1 MIETILPITTA
12 DNFQMERAD
21 PVDGQTLAQA
31 ATIISELRRDQE
43 EGLRRCIE
51 RYEDRK
57 GDPILIGRSDLE
69 TAYLRLPQDVR
80 DVLVRTRARIARFA
94 QAQRDCLRPLDV
106 RIEGGRA
113 GHDISPVSRVGCY
126 APGGNYPLPSSVL
139 MTAVTAKVAGV
150 SSIIVATPSNDDI
163 MLGAAWL
170 AGADQVLWAGGAH
183 AVAALTYGV
192 QGLEPVDIIVGPGNR
207 WVTAAKALVMGRVGI
222 DMLAGPSELVVAADE
237 TGLPETIAADLLGQA
252 EHDTDAVP
260 ILVTTSKELAEKV
273 VSACE
278 RQLNDLP
285 TAEIARK
292 ALFNGAVVLCRSRE
306 EMVDVVNRCAPEH
319 LEIQCIHPDQFL
331 RDVQHYGGAF
341 VGTVSAE
348 VFGDYGLGPNHVLPT
363 GGTARYTGGL
373 SVLTFIRVRTWIK
386 MDSLS
391 PQDPCISDTI
401 ALAQYEGLIGHARSA
416 KARI

>member
-1 MIETILPITTA
+1 MKILPQTTA
-12 DNFQMERAD
+12 DNFQIERAD
-21 PVDGQTLAQA
+21 PVDEQTLAQSA
-31 ATIISELRRDQE
+31 KIISEIRQDRE
-43 EGLRRCIE
+43 KGLRRCIE
-51 RYEDRK
+51 RYENRT
-57 GDPILIGRSDLE
+57 GNPILIDRSELK

-80 DVLVRTRARIARFA
+80 DVLVRTRDRIARFA
-94 QAQRDCLRPLDV
+94 QAQRDCLKPLDMS
-106 RIEGGRA
+106 IEGGRA

-139 MTAVTAKVAGV
+139 MTAVTANVAGV

-170 AGADQVLWAGGAH
+170 AGAEQVLWAGGAH
-183 AVAALTYGV
+183 AVATLAYGLE
-192 QGLEPVDIIVGPGNR
+192 GFEPVDIIVGPGNR

-222 DMLAGPSELVVAADE
+222 DMLAGPSELVVAADD
-237 TGLPETIAADLLGQA
+237 TGIPETIAADLLGQA
-252 EHDTDAVP
+252 EHDIDAVP
-260 ILVTTSKELAEKV
+260 VLVTTSSELAEKV
-273 VSACE
+273 VLACE
-278 RQLNDLP
+278 KQLQTLP
-285 TAEIARK
+285 TATIARK
-292 ALFNGAVVLCRSRE
+292 ALCNGSIVLCQSRD
-306 EMVDVVNRCAPEH
+306 EMVEIVNRCAPEH
-319 LEIQCIHPDQFL
+319 LEIQCINPDQFL
-331 RDVQHYGGAF
+331 NEVQHYGGAF
-341 VGTVSAE
+341 VGTTSAE

-391 PQDPCISDTI
+391 QQDVFVSDTV

>member
-1 MIETILPITTA
+1 MSNTILPVTTA
-12 DNFQMERAD
+12 DNFQIERAD
-21 PVDGQTLAQA
+21 PVDEQTLAQA
-31 ATIISELRRDQE
+31 AQIIAQIRREQDK
-43 EGLRRCIE
+43 GLRRCIE
-51 RYEDRK
+51 QYEQRT
-57 GDPILIGRSDLE
+57 GDPILIERSELE

-80 DVLVRTRARIARFA
+80 DVLVRTRDRIARFA
-94 QAQRDCLRPLDV
+94 QAQRDCLKPLDM

-150 SSIIVATPSNDDI
+150 SSVIVATPSNDDI

-183 AVAALTYGV
+183 AIAALAY
-192 QGLEPVDIIVGPGNR
+192 GLEEMEAVDIIVGPGNR
-207 WVTAAKALVMGRVGI
+207 WVTAAKALVVGRVGI

-237 TGLPETIAADLLGQA
+237 TGLPETIAADLIGQA
-252 EHDTDAVP
+252 EHDVDAIP
-260 ILVTTSKELAEKV
+260 ILVTTSEELAQKV
-273 VSACE
+273 VLACE
-278 RQLNDLP
+278 RQLENLP
-285 TAEIARK
+285 TAKIARE
-292 ALFNGAVVLCRSRE
+292 ALCNGSVVLCRSRE

-319 LEIQCIHPDQFL
+319 LELQCINPDQFL
-331 RDVQHYGGAF
+331 NEVQHYGGAF

-373 SVLTFIRVRTWIK
+373 SVLTFIRVRTWMK
-386 MDSLS
+386 MDALA
-391 PQDPCISDTI
+391 PQDTFVSDTI
-401 ALAQYEGLIGHARSA
+401 ALAEYEGLIGHARSA